1 MLLRRYIVYLLLG
14 LSTFFYLPSR
24 ASHIVGGDLTYKCLG
39 NSQYRINIDI
49 YEDCLTGQQS
59 AIDEDDPAYV
69 SIYTG
74 LNFQILYRVDSIKL
88 ADRIVVPVN
97 FSNQCINNYPNTC
110 LKRASFN
117 QTYVLPDNTYGYLIV
132 YQRCCRNA
140 TIVNIANPGSVGATY
155 TCKIPPASQAFCNSS
170 AVFRNYPPQI
180 ICMNTPLI
188 YDHSA
193 ADADGDSLTYEFCTS
208 YIGGSTQDA
217 KPYPPQP
224 QQIPVS
230 YIAPFNA
237 TNPMGGFPQ
246 ITIDTKTGMITGKP
260 NIQGRF
266 VVTVCC
272 HEWRAGNLI
281 NTVSRDFQFVVTNCS
296 KAVVADVPRV
306 NAEANIYIVQC
317 RDYTVHFR
325 NTSTGGF
332 AYKWDFGVAGGSSTD
347 FEPTFTYPDT
357 GTYLVK
363 LLVNGGSTCP
373 DSTTALVKVYPSFKT
388 DFGDSGLHC
397 PNAPISFTDLSTSSY
412 NPINSWLWN
421 FGDNQYSSDQNPSHA
436 YARGNTYNVMLVSGN
451 YLGCSDTMRKS
462 VYIEDFHP
470 MAGDDTIIVA
480 GEHINFNA
488 TGGIEYLW
496 TPATN
501 LSTDIGPNPIG
512 NYPDTGHYAYN
523 VYIKSAEQCEAN
535 DSIRVWV
542 VAQPSWFVPNA
553 FTPNGDGKND
563 FIRPIAIGYSANN
576 FFRIYDRFGEKV
588 YESKDFSQGWDGN
601 YYGKAAEVG
610 TYFWEL
616 SVTNRYGKKE
626 FYKGDLTL
634 LR

>member
-1 MLLRRYIVYLLLG
+1 
-14 LSTFFYLPSR
+14 
-24 ASHIVGGDLTYKCLG
+24 
-39 NSQYRINIDI
+39 
-49 YEDCLTGQQS
+49 
-59 AIDEDDPAYV
+59 
-69 SIYTG
+69 
-74 LNFQILYRVDSIKL
+74 
-88 ADRIVVPVN
+88 
-97 FSNQCINNYPNTC
+97 
-110 LKRASFN
+110 
-117 QTYVLPDNTYGYLIV
+117 
-132 YQRCCRNA
+132 
-140 TIVNIANPGSVGATY
+140 
-155 TCKIPPASQAFCNSS
+155 
-170 AVFRNYPPQI
+170 
-180 ICMNTPLI
+180 MNTPLV

-193 ADADGDSLTYEFCTS
+193 TDADGDSLTYEFCTS

-217 KPYPPQP
+217 KPFPQP
-224 QQIPVS
+224 QPYLPVS

-246 ITIDTKTGMITGKP
+246 IAIDTKTGMITGKP

-272 HEWRAGNLI
+272 HEWRAGNMI

-296 KAVVADVPRV
+296 KAVVADIPK
-306 NAEANIYIVQC
+306 AYPEANIYVVQC
-317 RDYTVHFR
+317 KGYTVHFK

-332 AYKWDFGVAGGSSTD
+332 SYKWDFGVVGGNSTD
-347 FEPTFTYPDT
+347 FEPTYTYPDT

-363 LLVNGGSTCP
+363 LVVNGGSTCP
-373 DSTTALVKVYPSFKT
+373 DSTTAVVKVYPSFSGG
-388 DFGDSGLHC
+388 FEFSGLHC
-397 PNAPISFTDLSTSSY
+397 PSAPISFTDLSTSSY
-412 NPINSWLWN
+412 NPIDTWIWD
-421 FGDNQYSSDQNPSHA
+421 FGDKQYSSDQNPVHTYSA
-436 YARGNTYNVMLVSGN
+436 GNTYSVTLISGN
-451 YLGCSDTMRKS
+451 YLGCRDTVTKS
-462 VYIEDFHP
+462 LYIENFHP

-480 GEHINFNA
+480 GEHINFSA

-501 LSTDIGPNPIG
+501 LNTDVGPNPVG
-512 NYPDTGHYAYN
+512 TYPDTGHFAYN
-523 VYIKSAEQCEAN
+523 VYIKSAEGCEAN

-563 FIRPIAIGYSANN
+563 FMKPIAIGYSANN

-601 YYGKAAEVG
+601 YYGKPAELG

-616 SVTNRYGKKE
+616 SVTNRFGKKE

-634 LR
+634 IR

>member
-1 MLLRRYIVYLLLG
+1 MLFAIATF
-14 LSTFFYLPSR
+14 LSLPVN
-24 ASHIVGGDLTYKCLG
+24 ASHIVGGDLTYRCLG
-39 NSQYRINIDI
+39 NSRYQINIDI

-69 SIYTG
+69 GIYTG
-74 LNFQILYRVDSIKL
+74 VNFQNLFRFDSISL
-88 ADRIVVPVN
+88 TERISVPVN

-110 LKRASFN
+110 LKRASFS
-117 QTYVLPDNTYGYLIV
+117 QIYTLPDNPYGYQIV

-140 TIVNIANPGSVGATY
+140 TIINIANPGSVGATY
-155 TCKIPPASQAFCNSS
+155 TCKIPPSSQAFCNNS

-180 ICMNTPLI
+180 ICMNTPLV

-193 ADADGDSLTYEFCTS
+193 TDADGDSLTYEFCTS

-217 KPYPPQP
+217 KPFPLAPPFF
-224 QQIPVS
+224 PVS
-230 YIAPFNA
+230 YIAPFSA
-237 TNPMGGFPQ
+237 TNPMGGFPP

-272 HEWRAGNLI
+272 HEWRAGNMI

-306 NAEANIYIVQC
+306 NPEANIYVVQC
-317 RDYTVHFR
+317 KDYTVHFR

-332 AYKWDFGVAGGSSTD
+332 SYKWDFGVAGGTSTD

-363 LLVNGGSTCP
+363 LLVNAGSTCP

-388 DFGDSGLHC
+388 DFADSGLHC
-397 PNAPISFTDLSTSSY
+397 PSAPISFTDLSTSSY

-421 FGDNQYSSDQNPSHA
+421 FGDNQYSSDQNPSHSFA
-436 YARGNTYNVMLVSGN
+436 HGNTYNVTLISGN
-451 YLGCSDTMRKS
+451 YLGCSDTVTKS
-462 VYIEDFHP
+462 IYIENFHP
-470 MAGDDTIIVA
+470 MAGNDTIIVV

-496 TPATN
+496 TPAAN
-501 LSTDIGPNPIG
+501 LNTDIGPNPIG
-512 NYPDTGHYAYN
+512 SYPDTGHFAYN
-523 VYIKSAEQCEAN
+523 VYIKSAEGCEAN
-535 DSIRVWV
+535 DSLKVWV

-563 FIRPIAIGYSANN
+563 FIKPIAIGYSANN

-601 YYGKAAEVG
+601 YYGQPAEVG

-634 LR
+634 IR